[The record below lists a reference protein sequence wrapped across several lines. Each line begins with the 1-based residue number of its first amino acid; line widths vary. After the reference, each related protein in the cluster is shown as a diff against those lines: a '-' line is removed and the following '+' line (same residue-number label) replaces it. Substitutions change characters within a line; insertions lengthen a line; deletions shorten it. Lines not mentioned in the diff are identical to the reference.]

1 MPMVGQWGR
10 QEKTTTA
17 RRSPEREGSLGV
29 QTVVKIRLVQ
39 KVQDFTET
47 CEMQES
53 KAVSFSSEYHENE
66 SAISNV
72 SGSNAVPT
80 DKEFVSS

>member
-1 MPMVGQWGR
+1 
-10 QEKTTTA
+10 
-17 RRSPEREGSLGV
+17 
-29 QTVVKIRLVQ
+29 
-39 KVQDFTET
+39 
-47 CEMQES
+47 MQES
-53 KAVSFSSEYHENE
+53 KAVSFSYQYHENE